1 MSTKEIIEAYQM
13 AKEQYAKWGVDT
25 DLAMRNLGQVTLSI
39 HCWQGD
45 DVSGFEKPEAQL
57 SGGGIQVTGNYPGKA
72 RSMMELRK
80 DLHQVYGM
88 IPGVHRLN
96 LHAIYGEFGGRF
108 VDRDQIAPEHFQ
120 GWIDWAQQEGIKI
133 DFNCTC
139 FSHSKADSG
148 YTLSSKDQSIRN
160 FWINHVRKARKI
172 SAFIG
177 EKQSD
182 ACIHNIWLPDGSKDF
197 PVDRYG
203 YREILKKSLD
213 EIFSEYYSP
222 KFIKDSL
229 ESKLF
234 GIGSE
239 SFVVGS
245 HEFYMGYALKN
256 NKMLCID
263 MGHFHPTELIA
274 DKISAILQ
282 FSDHLLLHISRGVR
296 WDSDH
301 VVIVNDD
308 LRFLCQELVRSEEW
322 QKVYLGLDFFDATL
336 NRIGAWVIGARSV
349 IKGLLLAFLE
359 PLEQLRIYEQEGNYF
374 ARLALLEMCK
384 MMPFGAIWDYYCLSK
399 KAPLERDIILQI
411 HHYEKT
417 ELSKRYCG
425 EIG

>member
-1 MSTKEIIEAYQM
+1 MSTKEITKAYQM
-13 AKEQYAKWGVDT
+13 AKEQYAKWGVDV
-25 DLAMRNLGQVTLSI
+25 DLAMRNLSQIALSI

-45 DVSGFEKPEAQL
+45 DVGGFEKPDAQL

-72 RSMMELRK
+72 RSINELRK
-80 DLHQVYGM
+80 DLQKVYEM

-96 LHAIYGEFGGRF
+96 LHAIYGEFGEKF
-108 VDRDQIAPEHFQ
+108 VDRDRIEPEHFQ
-120 GWIDWAQQEGIKI
+120 GWIDWAQQEDLKI

-139 FSHSKADSG
+139 FSHPKADSG
-148 YTLSSKDQSIRN
+148 YTLSSKNQSIRD
-160 FWINHVRKARKI
+160 FWINHVQKARKI

-182 ACIHNIWLPDGSKDF
+182 ACIHNIWIPDGSKDF
-197 PVDRYG
+197 PVDRYS
-203 YREILKKSLD
+203 YREVLKKSLD

-222 KFIKDSL
+222 ELIKDSL

-239 SFVVGS
+239 AFVVGS

-282 FSDHLLLHISRGVR
+282 FSDQLLLHISRGVR

-301 VVIVNDD
+301 IVVVNDD
-308 LRFLCQELVRSEEW
+308 LRFLCQELVRSDKW

-336 NRIGAWVIGARSV
+336 NRVGAWVIGARSV
-349 IKGLLLAFLE
+349 LKGLLLAFLE
-359 PLEQLRIYEQEGNYF
+359 PIEQLRIYEEEGNYF
-374 ARLALLEMCK
+374 ARLALLEASK
-384 MMPFGAIWDYYCLSK
+384 MMSFGAIWDYYCLSK
-399 KAPLERDIILQI
+399 EVPLEREMIKQI
-411 HHYEKT
+411 HQYEKT
-417 ELSKRYCG
+417 ELSRP
-425 EIG
+425 

>member
-1 MSTKEIIEAYQM
+1 MSTKEITQAYQM
-13 AKEQYAKWGVDT
+13 AKEQYAGLGVDV
-25 DLAMRNLGQVTLSI
+25 DLAMRNLNQIALSI

-45 DVSGFEKPEAQL
+45 DVGGFEKPDAQL

-72 RSMMELRK
+72 RSINELRK
-80 DLHQVYGM
+80 DLQQVYAM

-96 LHAIYGEFGGRF
+96 LHAIYGEFGESF
-108 VDRDQIAPEHFQ
+108 VDRDQVEPEHFQ
-120 GWIDWAQQEGIKI
+120 GWIDWAQQKSLKI

-139 FSHSKADSG
+139 FSHPKADSG
-148 YTLSSKDQSIRN
+148 YTLSSKDQSIRD
-160 FWINHVRKARKI
+160 FWITHVRKARKI

-182 ACIHNIWLPDGSKDF
+182 ACIHNIWIPDGSKDF
-197 PVDRYG
+197 PVDRYR

-222 KFIKDSL
+222 ELIKDSL

-239 SFVVGS
+239 AFVVGS

-282 FSDHLLLHISRGVR
+282 FSDQLLLHISRGVR

-301 VVIVNDD
+301 IVVVNDD
-308 LRFLCQELVRSEEW
+308 LRFLCQELVRSEKW
-322 QKVYLGLDFFDATL
+322 QEVYLGLDFFDATL
-336 NRIGAWVIGARSV
+336 NRVGAWVIGARSV
-349 IKGLLLAFLE
+349 LKGLLLAFLE
-359 PLEQLRIYEQEGNYF
+359 PIEQLRIYEEESNYF
-374 ARLALLEMCK
+374 ARLALLEASK
-384 MMPFGAIWDYYCLSK
+384 MMPFSAIWDYYCLSK
-399 KAPLERDIILQI
+399 EASLERDVIPQI
-411 HHYEKT
+411 HHYEKI
-417 ELSKRYCG
+417 ELSKR
-425 EIG
+425 

>member
-1 MSTKEIIEAYQM
+1 MSTKEITQAYQM
-13 AKEQYAKWGVDT
+13 AKEQYAGLGVDV
-25 DLAMRNLGQVTLSI
+25 DLAMRNLNQIALSI

-45 DVSGFEKPEAQL
+45 DVGGFEKPDDKL

-72 RSMMELRK
+72 RSINELRK
-80 DLHQVYGM
+80 DLQQVYAM

-96 LHAIYGEFGGRF
+96 LHAIYGEFGEKF
-108 VDRDQIAPEHFQ
+108 VDRDQIEPEHFQ
-120 GWIDWAQQEGIKI
+120 GWIDWAQQKSLKI

-139 FSHSKADSG
+139 FSHPKADSG
-148 YTLSSKDQSIRN
+148 YTLSSKDQSIRD
-160 FWINHVRKARKI
+160 FWITHVQKARKI

-182 ACIHNIWLPDGSKDF
+182 ACVHNIWIPDGSKDF
-197 PVDRYG
+197 PVDRYR

-222 KFIKDSL
+222 ELIKDSL

-239 SFVVGS
+239 AFVVGS

-282 FSDHLLLHISRGVR
+282 FSDQLLLHISRGVR

-301 VVIVNDD
+301 IVVVNDD
-308 LRFLCQELVRSEEW
+308 LRFLCQELVRSEKW

-336 NRIGAWVIGARSV
+336 NRVGAWVIGARSV
-349 IKGLLLAFLE
+349 LKGLLLAFLE
-359 PLEQLRIYEQEGNYF
+359 PIEQLRIYEEESNYF
-374 ARLALLEMCK
+374 ARLALLEASK
-384 MMPFGAIWDYYCLSK
+384 MMPFSAIWDYYCLSK
-399 KAPLERDIILQI
+399 EVSLERDVIPQI
-411 HHYEKT
+411 HHYEKI
-417 ELSKRYCG
+417 ELSKR
-425 EIG
+425 